1 MPAGVVVKRNRVS
14 LDKIHY
20 SKNNSYRNDLIRK
33 RSVRIIFIPDAEGK
47 GTIDMNA
54 TNHAIPGEHDAAPGD
69 ESSASQVVAL
79 KDHGHTPTV
88 PAPRYDLRILRSL
101 RRIIRGVDLYSR
113 QLAATHRITAP
124 QLICLLAVVEHAP
137 LTVTALSHEIHL
149 STSTLVGILD
159 RLEEKHLI
167 RRERGRNDRR
177 VVWINPTAEGAR
189 LADHAPSPLQQALA
203 SGLNTLPD
211 LEQATIALSLERVV
225 DLMEVRHIETAPIL
239 ETGPINPP

>member
-1 MPAGVVVKRNRVS
+1 
-14 LDKIHY
+14 
-20 SKNNSYRNDLIRK
+20 
-33 RSVRIIFIPDAEGK
+33 
-47 GTIDMNA
+47 MNA
-54 TNHAIPGEHDAAPGD
+54 TNHAIPGERDAAPAG
-69 ESSASQVVAL
+69 ESPARQVVAL
-79 KDHGHTPTV
+79 KGRGAAPVTP
-88 PAPRYDLRILRSL
+88 AMQYDLRILRAL

-113 QLAATHRITAP
+113 QLAVTHHITAP
-124 QLICLLAVVEHAP
+124 QLICLLAVVERGP

-167 RRERGRNDRR
+167 RRERGRDDRR
-177 VVWINPTAEGAR
+177 VVWINPTAEGAQ

-203 SGLNTLPD
+203 SGLNTLPE

-239 ETGPINPP
+239 ETGPINSP

>member
-1 MPAGVVVKRNRVS
+1 
-14 LDKIHY
+14 
-20 SKNNSYRNDLIRK
+20 
-33 RSVRIIFIPDAEGK
+33 
-47 GTIDMNA
+47 MNA
-54 TNHAIPGEHDAAPGD
+54 TNHALPGEPGATPTG
-69 ESSASQVVAL
+69 ESTTRQVVAL
-79 KDHGHTPTV
+79 KGHNA
-88 PAPRYDLRILRSL
+88 APVMSAVRYDLRILRAL

-124 QLICLLAVVEHAP
+124 QLVCLLAVVERGP
-137 LTVTALSHEIHL
+137 LTVTALSHEIQL
-149 STSTLVGILD
+149 STSTLVGVLD

-167 RRERGRNDRR
+167 RRERGRDDRR
-177 VVWINPTAEGAR
+177 VVRVSPTAEGRR

-203 SGLNTLPD
+203 SGLNTLPE